1 MDETRKRAYLE
12 MPLLILIALTSTSG
26 ALLTILGTFIENI
39 FFYGLG
45 CLVAAIILFCVY
57 LALTR
62 IRVERMDGS
71 LEAIEKKIDALA
83 LGDFRESDF
92 SPFLKETRRIGG
104 KLNALPFR
112 EFSFPRPTDLHDE
125 REFFSYLES
134 ALPSLSRGRSLVGFY
149 RFDKRESLQPIADK
163 IVGIHRKTAFIF
175 VSGIH
180 CKAELERS
188 FLGLPGR
195 IAAAYYPD
203 FGLGEIR
210 DILLNDEGSK
220 PGLFVHRKEP
230 KAIEEK
236 VQDFLFEHAP
246 LRVGVIHLKKERGT
260 LMKEWAGGEEIQ
272 TLENLPFESS
282 KVARLLSLAKKE
294 PLLSISDFSLLDP
307 LLGNALT
314 EMSASSICLKLN
326 EIEEDESVLA
336 YLVYGKGKKKEVTPN
351 EESLLSDLVEFAL
364 TCLLKERFLIPSTG
378 GSSFPL
384 ESIRGRLPRP

>member
-1 MDETRKRAYLE
+1 MDERRKRSYLE
-12 MPLLILIALTSTSG
+12 MPLLISITLTSTSG

-57 LALTR
+57 LALSR

-92 SPFLKETRRIGG
+92 SSFPKETKRIGE
-104 KLNALPFR
+104 KLNGLPFR
-112 EFSFPRPTDLHDE
+112 ECSFPRPTDLHDE

-134 ALPSLSRGRSLVGFY
+134 ALPSLSRGCSLAGFY

-175 VSGIH
+175 VSGIY

-188 FLGLPGR
+188 LQGLPGR
-195 IAAAYYPD
+195 VVAVYYPD
-203 FGLGEIR
+203 FDLAKIR
-210 DILLNDEGSK
+210 DILLGDKGKE
-220 PGLFVHRKEP
+220 PGLFIHGKEP
-230 KAIEEK
+230 KGLEEK

-246 LRVGVIHLKKERGT
+246 LRIGIIHLKKERGT
-260 LMKEWAGGEEIQ
+260 LVKEWSGDEESQ
-272 TLENLPFESS
+272 TMESLPFESGKVS
-282 KVARLLSLAKKE
+282 KLLALAKKE
-294 PLLSISDFSLLDP
+294 PLLSLSDFSLLDP

-314 EMSASSICLKLN
+314 EISASSICLKLC

-336 YLVYGKGKKKEVTPN
+336 YLVYGKGKKKEVTPY

-364 TCLLKERFLIPSTG
+364 TRLLRERFLIPSTG

-384 ESIRGRLPRP
+384 ESIRGHLPHP

>member
-1 MDETRKRAYLE
+1 MDERRKRAYLE
-12 MPLLILIALTSTSG
+12 MPLLISIALTSTSG

-62 IRVERMDGS
+62 IRVERLDGS

-92 SPFLKETRRIGG
+92 SSFPKLAKRIGG
-104 KLNALPFR
+104 KLNALPFA
-112 EFSFPRPTDLHDE
+112 EFSFPRPTDLPDE
-125 REFFSYLES
+125 RAFFSYLES
-134 ALPSLSRGRSLVGFY
+134 ALPSLSRGCSLVGFY

-163 IVGIHRKTAFIF
+163 IAGIHRKTAFIF
-175 VSGIH
+175 VSGIY

-210 DILLNDEGSK
+210 DILLSDEGNK
-220 PGLFVHRKEP
+220 PGLFVHRKKP
-230 KAIEEK
+230 KAMEEK

-260 LMKEWAGGEEIQ
+260 LMKEWTGGEESQ

-282 KVARLLSLAKKE
+282 KVARLLSLAKEE
-294 PLLSISDFSLLDP
+294 PLLSLSDVSLLDP

-314 EMSASSICLKLN
+314 EISASSICLKLN

-336 YLVYGKGKKKEVTPN
+336 YLVYGKGKEKEVTPS
-351 EESLLSDLVEFAL
+351 EENLLSDLVEFAL

-384 ESIRGRLPRP
+384 ENIRGRLPRP

>member
-12 MPLLILIALTSTSG
+12 MTLLISIALTSTSG

-92 SPFLKETRRIGG
+92 SSFPKQTKRIGG

-112 EFSFPRPTDLHDE
+112 EFSFPRPTDLPDE
-125 REFFSYLES
+125 RAFFSYLES
-134 ALPSLSRGRSLVGFY
+134 ALPSLSRGCSLVGFY
-149 RFDKRESLQPIADK
+149 RFDKRESLQQIADK

-210 DILLNDEGSK
+210 DILLSDEGSK

-230 KAIEEK
+230 KAIGEK

-260 LMKEWAGGEEIQ
+260 LMKEWTGGEESQ
-272 TLENLPFESS
+272 PLENLPFESS

-314 EMSASSICLKLN
+314 EISASLICLKLN

-336 YLVYGKGKKKEVTPN
+336 YLVYGKGKKKEVTPY
-351 EESLLSDLVEFAL
+351 EENLLSDLVEFAL

>member
-1 MDETRKRAYLE
+1 MDERRKRAYLE
-12 MPLLILIALTSTSG
+12 MPLLISIALTSTSG

-45 CLVAAIILFCVY
+45 CLMAAIILFCVY
-57 LALTR
+57 LALSR

-92 SPFLKETRRIGG
+92 SPFPKQTKRIGG

-112 EFSFPRPTDLHDE
+112 EFSFPRPTDLPDE
-125 REFFSYLES
+125 RAFFSYLES
-134 ALPSLSRGRSLVGFY
+134 ALPSLNRGCSLVGFY
-149 RFDKRESLQPIADK
+149 RFEKRESLQPIADK

-175 VSGIH
+175 VSGIY

-188 FLGLPGR
+188 FQGLPGR

-203 FGLGEIR
+203 FGLGDIR
-210 DILLNDEGSK
+210 DILLGDEESK
-220 PGLFVHRKEP
+220 PGLFVHHKEP

-246 LRVGVIHLKKERGT
+246 LRVGVIHLKKEKGT
-260 LMKEWAGGEEIQ
+260 LMKEWTGGEESQ

-294 PLLSISDFSLLDP
+294 PLLSLSDVSLLDP
-307 LLGNALT
+307 LLGNALA
-314 EMSASSICLKLN
+314 EISASSICLKLN

-336 YLVYGKGKKKEVTPN
+336 YLVYGKGKKKEVTPF
-351 EESLLSDLVEFAL
+351 EENLLSDLIEFAL
-364 TCLLKERFLIPSTG
+364 TRLLKERFLIPSTG

>member
-1 MDETRKRAYLE
+1 MQA
-12 MPLLILIALTSTSG
+12 
-26 ALLTILGTFIENI
+26 
-39 FFYGLG
+39 
-45 CLVAAIILFCVY
+45 
-57 LALTR
+57 
-62 IRVERMDGS
+62 
-71 LEAIEKKIDALA
+71 
-83 LGDFRESDF
+83 
-92 SPFLKETRRIGG
+92 
-104 KLNALPFR
+104 
-112 EFSFPRPTDLHDE
+112 
-125 REFFSYLES
+125 
-134 ALPSLSRGRSLVGFY
+134 
-149 RFDKRESLQPIADK
+149 IADK

-175 VSGIH
+175 VLGIR

-210 DILLNDEGSK
+210 DILLSDEGSK
-220 PGLFVHRKEP
+220 PGLFVHRKKP

-236 VQDFLFEHAP
+236 VQGFLFEHAP

-260 LMKEWAGGEEIQ
+260 LMKEWTGGEESQ

-282 KVARLLSLAKKE
+282 KVARLLSLAKEE
-294 PLLSISDFSLLDP
+294 PLLSLSDVSLLDP

-314 EMSASSICLKLN
+314 EISASSICLKLN

-336 YLVYGKGKKKEVTPN
+336 YLVYGKGRKKEVTFY
-351 EESLLSDLVEFAL
+351 EENLLSDLVEFAL
-364 TCLLKERFLIPSTG
+364 TCLLRERFLIPSTG